1 MKKQIAETCGS
12 SQDQRQAR
20 GAGTSIKP
28 GVERSETPGLQTES
42 NQARG
47 ARDSPNVVIRA
58 TKRLSP
64 AFAGFSPLTPTILGF
79 PLRST
84 PGFMLSPRFGGL
96 NSSSEYLF
104 RASQKLFRSFPFE
117 NAADLTS
124 SVDSAWHARIARAA
138 VYPNEGLIG
147 NADHVI

>member
-1 MKKQIAETCGS
+1 MWIL
-12 SQDQRQAR
+12 
-20 GAGTSIKP
+20 
-28 GVERSETPGLQTES
+28 PGLQTES

-84 PGFMLSPRFGGL
+84 PGRGPQPSSSAGVLDFMLSPRFAGSTQGF
-96 NSSSEYLF
+96 N
-104 RASQKLFRSFPFE
+104 
-117 NAADLTS
+117 TS
-124 SVDSAWHARIARAA
+124 SAL
-138 VYPNEGLIG
+138 P
-147 NADHVI
+147 

>member
-1 MKKQIAETCGS
+1 MVETCES

-64 AFAGFSPLTPTILGF
+64 AFAGFSSLTPAILGF

-84 PGFMLSPRFGGL
+84 PGFMLSPRFAGSTQVL
-96 NSSSEYLF
+96 NTCSELPKG
-104 RASQKLFRSFPFE
+104 SQIISVQEP
-117 NAADLTS
+117 ADLTS
-124 SVDSAWHARIARAA
+124 SLDSAWACVHRPCCSLPKPR
-138 VYPNEGLIG
+138 P
-147 NADHVI
+147 